1 MTIWSQAG
9 GPSALRRRISL
20 WALCGILPVLSVGY
34 QITAKQTAQ
43 ALAGVPFGADWLAKL
58 IFLHSA
64 QAMLVLEIASF
75 AAWMTAL
82 SEMKLSAAFPMSAV
96 SYLLIIVAGW
106 TLFHEPASAVQIVG
120 GGVILMGIWLIGR
133 SEPEPEA
140 EVAA

>member
-20 WALCGILPVLSVGY
+20 WALCGVLPILSVGY
-34 QITAKQTAQ
+34 QITAKQTAR
-43 ALAGVPFGADWLAKL
+43 ALAHIPFGWEWLEQL
-58 IFLHSA
+58 VQLHWA

-96 SYLLIIVAGW
+96 SYVLIIVAGW
-106 TLFHEPASAVQIVG
+106 TLFHEPANAAQIVG
-120 GGVILMGIWLIGR
+120 GIVILSGIWLIGR
-133 SEPEPEA
+133 SEPED
-140 EVAA
+140 AA